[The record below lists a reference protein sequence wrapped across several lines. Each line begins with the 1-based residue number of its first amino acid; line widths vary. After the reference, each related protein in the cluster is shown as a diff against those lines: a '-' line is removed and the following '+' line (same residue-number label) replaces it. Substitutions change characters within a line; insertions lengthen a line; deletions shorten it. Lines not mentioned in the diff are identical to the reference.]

1 MRRRIKFGPHFH
13 INHIDINVDL
23 DGMIYLWNPVP
34 WTLKCDVLTP
44 RLNVFNIL
52 CLATENEVER
62 RKEIPFPFHDS
73 PLNSLHE
80 PNIFVVANFPFGLF
94 NNSCRR
100 QEDSRAVRWLLTSS
114 HGGQSSLNWFTVSK
128 KRNGAKLCRI
138 LSLLLIGDSDF
149 GEFPRICINKDTHT
163 HFALSRRKKFKRIF
177 PSYNTVTL
185 NIKCDWRR
193 IIRHH

>member
-13 INHIDINVDL
+13 INHININVDL

-138 LSLLLIGDSDF
+138 LSPLLIGDSDF

-163 HFALSRRKKFKRIF
+163 HFALSRGKKLEWIF
-177 PSYNTVTL
+177 PSYT
-185 NIKCDWRR
+185 
-193 IIRHH
+193 